1 MLLNIKTFHKEDIVF
16 GGGLYCIIPK
26 FAGKKK
32 HTYIDHHQQ
41 RHQTTPHQT
50 TQKQK
55 NTQHQTKRHQTTH
68 HRTTPTTQQTTQHQ
82 TTQKQKNTR
91 HTHHTKYNEKMSS
104 ILKDHADHD

>member
-26 FAGKKK
+26 FAGKK

-55 NTQHQTKRHQTTH
+55 NTQHQTKKT
-68 HRTTPTTQQTTQHQ
+68 
-82 TTQKQKNTR
+82 
-91 HTHHTKYNEKMSS
+91 S
-104 ILKDHADHD
+104 DHASSDNTDHAADHAASDHTEAKKHTAYTSYKI